1 MPSPGVLSLR
11 RAPKGRRSASRARG
25 DERGASLI
33 EFALVLPLLAL
44 FLFAIVDF
52 GMVFGGF
59 TSMRSGV
66 QSAAR
71 MASVN
76 EYSNYSGTCG
86 ASDPTSQMVCTT
98 VSAMGSLL
106 SVQSGTVKVGICFLQ
121 SGVSCSSET
130 STLNGN
136 QCISGVSPTTYCQ
149 VIICAAGTV
158 TSTTGLTAPFLNG
171 RVISSASTVR
181 LELGNGT
188 TTTYGA
194 FNASSGSVSYNSVAV
209 KGMNCS

>member
-1 MPSPGVLSLR
+1 MSSPGVLSPR
-11 RAPKGRRSASRARG
+11 RAPKGRRPASNSRG
-25 DERGASLI
+25 DERGASLV

-76 EYSNYSGTCG
+76 EYSNFSGTCG
-86 ASDPTSQMVCTT
+86 ATDPTSQMVCTT

-106 SVQSGTVKVGICFLQ
+106 SVESGTVKVGICFLQ

-130 STLNGN
+130 STLDGN

-149 VIICAAGTV
+149 VMICAAGTV
-158 TSTTGLTAPFLNG
+158 HSTTGITSPFLNG
-171 RVISSASTVR
+171 RTISSTSTVR
-181 LELGNGT
+181 LELGNGS
-188 TTTYGA
+188 TTTYGP
-194 FNASSGSVSYNSVAV
+194 FNASSSAVTYNSVSI
-209 KGMNCS
+209 KGMNCA